1 MDLLFFNIS
10 THLKPKSSIS
20 YDNSISF
27 KKMLSMFF
35 LNQIY
40 NASTH
45 DPLEFLF
52 IRVTCNIIIGG
63 E

>member
-1 MDLLFFNIS
+1 
-10 THLKPKSSIS
+10 
-20 YDNSISF
+20 
-27 KKMLSMFF
+27 MFS

-52 IRVTCNIIIGG
+52 IRVTCIIIVGG